1 MARYDAGKETFEE
14 ITVLGKPALFTGI
27 RIDRSTVPEGL
38 FLYEVRH
45 DDEGLGDPVQIARG
59 ILVNH
64 LGSIITCEPVLL
76 PPDGY
81 LELDGEQDWIF
92 SGGDCRTVAEFQK
105 KYLENGSTKGEGYK
119 GMQIQKYKDIGI
131 RKEAEQ

>member
-64 LGSIITCEPVLL
+64 FGSIITCEPVSL

-81 LELDGEQDWIF
+81 LDLDGE
-92 SGGDCRTVAEFQK
+92 
-105 KYLENGSTKGEGYK
+105 
-119 GMQIQKYKDIGI
+119 
-131 RKEAEQ
+131 

>member
-27 RIDRSTVPEGL
+27 RIERSTVPEGL

-45 DDEGLGDPVQIARG
+45 DDEGLGDPVQIARR

-64 LGSIITCEPVLL
+64 LGSVITCEPVPL

-81 LELDGEQDWIF
+81 FDIDEEQDWSF
-92 SGGDCRTVAEFQK
+92 SGGDCRTIAEFQK
-105 KYLENGSTKGEGYK
+105 KYLLEDGSTEG
-119 GMQIQKYKDIGI
+119 
-131 RKEAEQ
+131 

>member
-1 MARYDAGKETFEE
+1 MTRYDAGKETFEE

-27 RIDRSTVPEGL
+27 RIDQSTVPEGL

-64 LGSIITCEPVLL
+64 LGSIITCEPVSL

-92 SGGDCRTVAEFQK
+92 SGGDCRTVAEFRE
-105 KYLENGSTKGEGYK
+105 KYLENGSTKGQGCK
-119 GMQIQKYKDIGI
+119 DIQIQKYKSLGI
-131 RKEAEQ
+131 

>member
-27 RIDRSTVPEGL
+27 RIERSTVPEGL

-64 LGSIITCEPVLL
+64 LGSIITCEPVPL
-76 PPDGY
+76 PPDGC
-81 LELDGEQDWIF
+81 LDIDDERDWNF
-92 SGGDCRTVAEFQK
+92 SDGDCRTVAEFQK
-105 KYLENGSTKGEGYK
+105 KYLKDGSTEG
-119 GMQIQKYKDIGI
+119 
-131 RKEAEQ
+131 